1 MLFARRDQDVDSS
14 GCIDAKEL
22 RPALEQLGL
31 NASAKQVRELLAKY
45 DEDGSGSIERQEFLA
60 MVRSAEEE
68 VNNVR
73 VAEARAEAV
82 AKAKPGMKQEA
93 GEAAAAKMEA
103 RIRVE
108 AEAAAAAPPRG
119 GGNNVFAA
127 VMTEARSRAQDKVT
141 A

>member
-1 MLFARRDQDVDSS
+1 
-14 GCIDAKEL
+14 
-22 RPALEQLGL
+22 
-31 NASAKQVRELLAKY
+31 
-45 DEDGSGSIERQEFLA
+45 

-93 GEAAAAKMEA
+93 GEVAAAKMEA

-108 AEAAAAAPPRG
+108 AEAAAAAG
-119 GGNNVFAA
+119 GAIMPGV
-127 VMTEARSRAQDKVT
+127 TEAAPACGQAPGQCQLVT
-141 A
+141 SDDAKLSCYP